1 MGNSE
6 STPLTK
12 TESKVIGGTVGG
24 ATCAACVGTGIG
36 LMFLG
41 PPGMIAGGVLLGAGI
56 SSGVSTVQQC
66 TKDENFNYDQWGTS
80 VGIGALGGAV
90 AAPLSVAGGVA
101 ASAVSGTVA
110 RVGTVMAAEV
120 AGGALSGGV
129 TSTVS
134 KAANGEDVSFEDFAK
149 GALVGGIAGAVGGA
163 SGQAASKLA
172 SAGSKAVGS
181 VGSVGASGVRLTVG
195 AAGGAAGG
203 AGSAA
208 LATLVENAVNLGQFK
223 RANFMRAMKEVGVED
238 KIAEKLWSLLCDNNI
253 VIAEEVKAPLPD
265 SLDFP
270 EELKPY
276 REFIKDLI
284 DRSLDITKGVTSAAT
299 QGAIVGGV
307 SGIVS
312 AGVKIK
318 QQKKQVA
325 QNAKVRGEQVKR
337 GAQAGTIEAEA
348 YARQNNKR
356 VVIHHN
362 DGSTTVHGSKSAS
375 KPEVHVKYDAKH
387 KHYSPADA
395 SGKKLPVPLESHRPG
410 DCFFEAITH
419 TEGGNPRSLRQDVGK
434 FISENPFKLKGTGLK
449 ELWRGGDYIGGER
462 RVNSLP
468 KSERRKVVEAIS
480 KNVPDKDRR
489 TQLIRDFKRNG
500 VHRLQG
506 MNNKTFAK
514 VVKHQARGENH
525 IHGLQGDLEGYISM
539 AVYDD
544 AHGTAGSIS
553 HGVDQVYG
561 PKGRDR
567 VVFKPIDHGLEFVGY
582 TPEHNYKDL
591 RK

>member
-12 TESKVIGGTVGG
+12 TESKVIGGTVGS
-24 ATCAACVGTGIG
+24 ATSAACVGAGIG

-56 SSGVSTVQQC
+56 SSGASTVQQC
-66 TKDENFNYDQWGTS
+66 TKDEKFDYGQWGTS

-101 ASAVSGTVA
+101 ASAVNGTVA

-134 KAANGEDVSFEDFAK
+134 KAANGEDVSFEDFTK

-172 SAGSKAVGS
+172 SAGSKT
-181 VGSVGASGVRLTVG
+181 VGSVGASGLRLTVG

-208 LATLVENAVNLGQFK
+208 LATLVENAINLGQFK
-223 RANFMRAMKEVGVED
+223 RANFMRAMKEVGIED

-284 DRSLDITKGVTSAAT
+284 DSSLDITKGVTSAAT

-356 VVIHHN
+356 VVIHHD

-395 SGKKLPVPLESHRPG
+395 SGKKLSVPLESHRPG

-449 ELWRGGDYIGGER
+449 ELWRGGDYIGGQR

-468 KSERRKVVEAIS
+468 ESERKKVVDAIS
-480 KNVPDKDRR
+480 RNVSDKDRR
-489 TQLIRDFKRNG
+489 AQLIWDFRRNG
-500 VHRLQG
+500 VPRLKR

-514 VVKHQARGENH
+514 VEKHQARGENH
-525 IHGLQGDLEGYISM
+525 IQPWP
-539 AVYDD
+539 
-544 AHGTAGSIS
+544 AG
-553 HGVDQVYG
+553 
-561 PKGRDR
+561 
-567 VVFKPIDHGLEFVGY
+567 
-582 TPEHNYKDL
+582 
-591 RK
+591 